1 MEVNP
6 YAELINK
13 LREDLLSIMPAMYR
27 FGEVISIN
35 PLKIEIGG
43 TVQEK
48 DDLLRNYS
56 YYPDIGDR
64 VLLMPIENEQRYI
77 ILCKVV
83 KS

>member
-13 LREDLLSIMPAMYR
+13 LRKDLLSIMPAIHR

-35 PLKIEIGG
+35 PLEIEVGG

-48 DDLLRNYS
+48 TDLLRNYS
-56 YYPDIGDR
+56 YSPDIGDR